1 MTLHEIPSHLIF
13 VSNMINHVIISVLC
27 LWLELNTIGVGKREN
42 GKPRIEN
49 DGVIIIFLII
59 LVVLEKTQRKERDK
73 VFSPWGPH
81 KVSSLQNIQKTD
93 DFTFSLNQIFFLYTK

>member
-1 MTLHEIPSHLIF
+1 ML
-13 VSNMINHVIISVLC
+13 NHVIISVPC
-27 LWLELNTIGVGKREN
+27 LLELNTIGVGKRED

-73 VFSPWGPH
+73 VFSPWGAPQ
-81 KVSSLQNIQKTD
+81 SF
-93 DFTFSLNQIFFLYTK
+93 FTSKHTENR

>member
-1 MTLHEIPSHLIF
+1 MKMTLHEIPSHLIF

-73 VFSPWGPH
+73 VFSPWGAPQ
-81 KVSSLQNIQKTD
+81 SF
-93 DFTFSLNQIFFLYTK
+93 FTSKHTENR

>member
-1 MTLHEIPSHLIF
+1 MHEIPSHLIF
-13 VSNMINHVIISVLC
+13 VSNMLNHVIISVLC
-27 LWLELNTIGVGKREN
+27 LLELNTIGVGKRED

-73 VFSPWGPH
+73 VFSPWGAPQ
-81 KVSSLQNIQKTD
+81 SF
-93 DFTFSLNQIFFLYTK
+93 FTSKHTENR